1 MSSDE
6 IVALARL
13 VARQAYILNLTSLQL
28 ADQACLL
35 EPRLERCEKC
45 KAEPVTVTHRHLNVR
60 VCDRC
65 AAESIV
71 KSARAYVD
79 GYLANP
85 DDPLNDVRQSL
96 MDENDWLDVH
106 DADKIR
112 RVCDYAK
119 IVKELDVNPDRIH

>member
-1 MSSDE
+1 MSDE
-6 IVALARL
+6 IISLAKL

-45 KAEPVTVTHRHLNVR
+45 KAEPATVMHRHLNIR

-65 AAESIV
+65 AAEAIV
-71 KSARAYVD
+71 KSARTYVD

-85 DDPLNDVRQSL
+85 QDPINDVRQSL
-96 MDENDWLDVH
+96 MDENDWHDLA

-112 RVCDYAK
+112 RVRDYTK

>member
-1 MSSDE
+1 MSDE
-6 IVALARL
+6 IIALAKL

-45 KAEPVTVTHRHLNVR
+45 KAEPATVAHRHLNIR

-65 AAESIV
+65 AAETIV

-85 DDPLNDVRQSL
+85 QDPINDVRQSL
-96 MDENDWLDVH
+96 MDENDWHDLA